1 MPKACSAQ
9 AENRCC
15 KRSCL
20 TLNPTQLKD
29 GLVSEQR
36 TLNLAE
42 RRAIAAYQE
51 ETFNG
56 LKAQMIEAVGKDI
69 TIDVEWAALALPDQA
84 ERYSREDFWTNIFFV
99 PTVKALSD
107 LGADAMGKEALQGA
121 LQRIVFTYDEATAPS
136 MAYENG
142 VSFADGTLTINFKP
156 FTNADYIDDRA
167 TAIVKELERK
177 L

>member
-1 MPKACSAQ
+1 M
-9 AENRCC
+9 
-15 KRSCL
+15 
-20 TLNPTQLKD
+20 
-29 GLVSEQR
+29 SEQR

-56 LKAQMIEAVGKDI
+56 LKAQMIEAVGQDI
-69 TIDVEWAALALPDQA
+69 TVDVEWAAIALPEQA

-107 LGADAMGKEALQGA
+107 LGADTMGKEALQGA
-121 LQRIVFTYDEATAPS
+121 LKRIVFTYDEATAPV
-136 MAYENG
+136 MTYENG
-142 VSFADGTLTINFKP
+142 VSFTDGTLTINFKP
-156 FTNADYIDDRA
+156 FSNADYIEDRA
-167 TAIVKELERK
+167 NAITKVLENS